1 MQTCFLNFAFLGG
14 RHFVT
19 WFAFLKSAISGRFW
33 MLGMIYFKKN
43 KINLS
48 EGPFPKLLTQN
59 PQKDEKHQQIKK
71 CLSKTIFIS
80 FTNPRLHKH
89 GNFQKLSKPL
99 EPSVKASQAH
109 RIRIRNIYWHGL
121 SYIMTGKN

>member
-1 MQTCFLNFAFLGG
+1 LGG

-19 WFAFLKSAISGRFW
+19 WFAFLKSAKSGRFW

-71 CLSKTIFIS
+71 CLFQNNLYIFYESKT
-80 FTNPRLHKH
+80 P
-89 GNFQKLSKPL
+89 
-99 EPSVKASQAH
+99 
-109 RIRIRNIYWHGL
+109 
-121 SYIMTGKN
+121 